1 MTTWRLLLERNFI
14 LFVSFFPLKL
24 RLAYVYFLNSDPI
37 WKVLLNILNSMAP
50 TPCLF
55 DLFIITAF
63 TSISLVGSLFHT
75 IGWWWFQKTHF
86 SFLFPIP
93 VFFLV
98 LIKKG
103 ATSYHQKTLK
113 SCSMTSDVWIS
124 RYLGFF
130 HTIPMVGNGSF
141 PISGLDYDPYLNC
154 EFILSYWSTRV
165 CFLKHDQKSGKSD
178 YVVYVVVILQQCVIF
193 FIFLIYSEC
202 VFSENIHTSPMRRSI
217 SKHEYITTF
226 LQFINSFRHV
236 DTAKRY
242 LFPKGLQFVR
252 FTVALTRIT
261 TTRIVRI
268 AVFCS
273 SIPWI
278 FRCCKQ
284 KGKRVE
290 NWGMLKLILL
300 VWSYSVLLLL

>member
-1 MTTWRLLLERNFI
+1 
-14 LFVSFFPLKL
+14 
-24 RLAYVYFLNSDPI
+24 
-37 WKVLLNILNSMAP
+37 MAP
-50 TPCLF
+50 TPCQF

-63 TSISLVGSLFHT
+63 TSISLEGSLFHT
-75 IGWWWFQKTHF
+75 IGWWFQKTHF

-103 ATSYHQKTLK
+103 ATSYDQKTLK

-178 YVVYVVVILQQCVIF
+178 YVVYLVVILQQCVIF
-193 FIFLIYSEC
+193 FIFLIYSEY
-202 VFSENIHTSPMRRSI
+202 VFSENIQASPKRRTQPKPKYMTI
-217 SKHEYITTF
+217 L
-226 LQFINSFRHV
+226 LQFICSFRHV
-236 DTAKRY
+236 GIAKRS

-268 AVFCS
+268 AVFS